1 MVEMAEFKCTK
12 CGAPVEFDTQM
23 RSVTCKFCGTRL
35 YIDKS
40 GALFCYIL
48 PFQTIV
54 DTREK
59 ANDLFRRWCA
69 GPLLAKGAETGAQ
82 IALMKRAYFPVYMFK
97 RNVQSREA
105 VVVEPA
111 KSTLLPGMHMLKVP
125 AGDIK
130 IYDNSINIGEAEVV
144 APDIRM
150 DTYLGSLP
158 GQPIEQSLVYFPIWE
173 IRYAFE
179 GNNYQIVID
188 GSSGEVFAAGF
199 PERKQSA
206 YIGVAAIGFVAS
218 FAEGAVSGL
227 TGAIPL
233 WATIAAM
240 IGTFVGVLAGAFYVA
255 KNK

>member
-1 MVEMAEFKCTK
+1 MAEFKCNK
-12 CGAPVEFDTQM
+12 CGARIELDTQM
-23 RSVTCKFCGTRL
+23 KSVACTYCGTRL
-35 YIDKS
+35 YIDRS

-54 DTREK
+54 DTMEK

-82 IALMKRAYFPVYMFK
+82 ISLMKRAYFPVYMFK
-97 RNVQSREA
+97 RNIQSREA
-105 VVVEPA
+105 VFVEPA

-130 IYDNSINIGEAEVV
+130 IYDNSISTGDAEVI
-144 APDIRM
+144 APDIKM
-150 DTYLGSLP
+150 DSYLPQLA

-173 IRYAFE
+173 IRYVFE
-179 GNNYQIVID
+179 GKNYSVVID
-188 GSSGEVFAAGF
+188 GSSGEVFVSEFPHRVQTAYVTIAVAGF
-199 PERKQSA
+199 IA
-206 YIGVAAIGFVAS
+206 F
-218 FAEGAVSGL
+218 FAEGAISGISG
-227 TGAIPL
+227 TIPL

-240 IGTFVGVLAGAFYVA
+240 IGTFIGVAAGAFYVA